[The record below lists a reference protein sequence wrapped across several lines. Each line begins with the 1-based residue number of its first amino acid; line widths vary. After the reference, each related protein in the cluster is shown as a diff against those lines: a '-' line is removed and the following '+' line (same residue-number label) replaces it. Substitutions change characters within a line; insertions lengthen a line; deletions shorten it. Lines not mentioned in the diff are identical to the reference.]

1 MDDRQYTALKARIRQ
16 LTRVDLDYYKDAQM
30 RRRLDNYIK
39 ARGQTVE
46 GFARMLGQ
54 QPREVEGL
62 KDFLTINVTEFFRD
76 PEQFDTLRRKV
87 IPELIARKPR
97 LAVWSAGCSKGAE
110 AYTLSMIL
118 SEAAP
123 SGGFSVLATDIDER
137 MLAIARKGGP
147 YTEADLRALP
157 KAFGPKY
164 FTKSPEGHYVKEEA
178 RKGVTFRRHNLL
190 ADPYKR
196 GFDLILCRNVVIYF
210 TEEAKA
216 HITRGFSQAL
226 QPDGFLFIGATE
238 ALLKARSLGLEQ
250 LSTCFYQR
258 SGDVPRAL
266 AA

>member
-30 RRRLDNYIK
+30 RRRLNSYIS

-46 GFARMLGQ
+46 GFARTLGQ
-54 QPREVEGL
+54 DPHEVEAL

-76 PEQFDTLRRKV
+76 PEQFDILRRKV
-87 IPELIARKPR
+87 IPELLARKSR
-97 LAVWSAGCSKGAE
+97 LSVWSAGCSKGAE
-110 AYTLSMIL
+110 AYTLAMIL
-118 SEAAP
+118 AEAAP
-123 SGGFSVLATDIDER
+123 SGGFSVLGTDIDEK
-137 MLAIARKGGP
+137 MLALARNGGP
-147 YTEADLRALP
+147 YTAADLRALP
-157 KAFGPKY
+157 RGFGSKY
-164 FTKSPEGHYVKEEA
+164 FTEAPDGQYVKEQA

-190 ADPYKR
+190 ADPYER

-216 HITRGFSQAL
+216 HITHGFAQAL
-226 QPDGFLFIGATE
+226 RPDGILFIGATE

-250 LSTCFYQR
+250 LSACFYQR
-258 SGDVPRAL
+258 KGDVPRAL